1 MGLRD
6 TGPVSRAA
14 LVMMSAKTDQSVMI
28 VMIGSQ
34 GICHK
39 LITPTV
45 NREGKG
51 CYLFFSRCSVNLLTM
66 ENIYLISNFI
76 INEKKQID
84 LHLQYLQMNF
94 SININQ
100 PQQFGFFY
108 EISMPR

>member
-1 MGLRD
+1 
-6 TGPVSRAA
+6 
-14 LVMMSAKTDQSVMI
+14 
-28 VMIGSQ
+28 
-34 GICHK
+34 
-39 LITPTV
+39 
-45 NREGKG
+45 
-51 CYLFFSRCSVNLLTM
+51 M

-84 LHLQYLQMNF
+84 LLLQYLQMNF